1 MSLKSFHIVFA
12 VVTTALFIFLTGFYA
27 FLYSG
32 TEEIKHGVISG
43 INLLLTF
50 SSVYYCKKF
59 IQKHKSLS
67 NL

>member
-12 VVTTALFIFLTGFYA
+12 IVTTALFLFLAGFYGYT
-27 FLYSG
+27 YSG
-32 TEEIKHGVISG
+32 TEEMIHAVITG

-50 SSVYYCKKF
+50 AGIYYCKNF
-59 IQKHKSLS
+59 IEKYKSIS

>member
-12 VVTTALFIFLTGFYA
+12 VVTTGLFVFLTGFYA
-27 FLYSG
+27 FLYLG
-32 TEEIKHGVISG
+32 TEEVKHAVISG
-43 INLLLTF
+43 INLFLTF
-50 SSVYYCKKF
+50 SGVYYCKNF